1 MKLDKQQINAV
12 ASKVLNE
19 IQIANYKKA
28 NSVENIKIIEEF
40 KKKHEKLNKQYNV
53 LHEEIIEL
61 SKILT
66 KKLNIE
72 YVYGL
77 SHVTKTEVII
87 NSIKNVI
94 PNIEAIKQEIILSSI
109 TEDPQDLESMIA
121 KLVSKFSKYYLIK
134 HILKSYRLIS
144 IGFFILKL
152 KI

>member
-87 NSIKNVI
+87 NSIKNVLLRKI
-94 PNIEAIKQEIILSSI
+94 YKIH
-109 TEDPQDLESMIA
+109 
-121 KLVSKFSKYYLIK
+121 V
-134 HILKSYRLIS
+134 ILKYIHTKTIYLDFDKPLRL
-144 IGFFILKL
+144 
-152 KI
+152 